1 MNKSLVTF
9 PSTISTKYFSNFFG
23 TCEPSRSLS
32 HELCFVFQSSSSQ
45 TPATHRTIDAVHSWV
60 IDEGLNLR
68 HLPRTRNFGMFMN
81 EVFSHF
87 HLQLVTLYT
96 SSDPWHNFL
105 CFQLADS
112 CDSTHVFNKE
122 ENSSLGGLPTR
133 SSGCSRFCT
142 RLSSALSSSRLRSHI
157 VPLALAV
164 VKSTA
169 NPVYLHGVTT
179 SLHTTQTST
188 EYCCGLTRIQL
199 I

>member
-1 MNKSLVTF
+1 MNKPLVTF

-23 TCEPSRSLS
+23 TCEPSRWHC

-45 TPATHRTIDAVHSWV
+45 TPATHRTIDAVHSWI

-68 HLPRTRNFGMFMN
+68 HLPRNGNFGIFMIQ
-81 EVFSHF
+81 VFSHF

-96 SSDPWHNFL
+96 SSDLWLFFSIFNL
-105 CFQLADS
+105 LISRAS
-112 CDSTHVFNKE
+112 AHVFNKE

-169 NPVYLHGVTT
+169 KPSRSPNLVAHDAN
-179 SLHTTQTST
+179 ST
-188 EYCCGLTRIQL
+188 D
-199 I
+199 